1 MILFFK
7 YFLKSGDTFQRNGKV
22 VSKSFF
28 SAINMTGFSLSLLSR
43 KILIQLSVNLIG
55 NAFIFFFL
63 LNDIILI
70 EILKNPKQLK
80 TFEIIK

>member
-7 YFLKSGDTFQRNGKV
+7 DFLKSGDTFPRNDKV
-22 VSKSFF
+22 LSKSFF
-28 SAINMTGFSLSLLSR
+28 SAINMTGFSLSLLLR
-43 KILIQLSVNLIG
+43 KILIQLSVNLIE
-55 NAFIFFFL
+55 NTFIFFFL
-63 LNDIILI
+63 LNDIILN